1 MSEPSSSPSR
11 AVVAFA
17 GRRIDPDNP
26 EAVRFPFENKDAL
39 TAVVSD
45 VLKVKRAA
53 VLIASAASGS
63 DLVAL
68 QAASDLGLQ
77 TRIVLPFAP
86 ETFRRTSVTDRPH
99 AEVWGRLYDRVIAEA
114 VSRGDLIILECDV
127 GDDSAYMAA
136 NKAILEEAIKTA
148 SATAPPMRRV
158 ALIAWEGD
166 SRGSQD
172 ATADFADR
180 ARVQGFSVKA
190 ISSLAPEALR
200 TPIRNFQKGC

>member
-1 MSEPSSSPSR
+1 
-11 AVVAFA
+11 
-17 GRRIDPDNP
+17 
-26 EAVRFPFENKDAL
+26 
-39 TAVVSD
+39 
-45 VLKVKRAA
+45 
-53 VLIASAASGS
+53 
-63 DLVAL
+63 
-68 QAASDLGLQ
+68 
-77 TRIVLPFAP
+77 
-86 ETFRRTSVTDRPH
+86 
-99 AEVWGRLYDRVIAEA
+99 
-114 VSRGDLIILECDV
+114 LIILECDV